1 MEAEDDDAT
10 DVDVEKNNN
19 FEKFEKF
26 ETFESFDNFA
36 SGEIFVQT
44 WHNLTQTNKGNIIS
58 IITFI
63 LITLSLYRHVQ
74 TTVILLRPATN
85 AVQCD

>member
-19 FEKFEKF
+19 FEKFEKL

-44 WHNLTQTNKGNIIS
+44 
-58 IITFI
+58 
-63 LITLSLYRHVQ
+63 
-74 TTVILLRPATN
+74 
-85 AVQCD
+85 

>member
-1 MEAEDDDAT
+1 MEAEDDDAA

-44 WHNLTQTNKGNIIS
+44 
-58 IITFI
+58 
-63 LITLSLYRHVQ
+63 
-74 TTVILLRPATN
+74 
-85 AVQCD
+85 